1 MARKRHPG
9 LPRPIGDPSGTQGSR
24 CVGALE
30 FPFSGEPV
38 RLLTE
43 GDTGVVVFKSQITDR
58 ESKIVHLKKR
68 LCLTAKDAE
77 GNGPAVRCTF
87 FTFHFCR
94 LPSALC
100 RLPFPVD
107 CSQTRL
113 FGAVCITPS
122 THLQNLSPSSTYSG
136 NQLERRS

>member
-1 MARKRHPG
+1 MVAAKSPPLEEGSFFERVSEHRG
-9 LPRPIGDPSGTQGSR
+9 GDLS
-24 CVGALE
+24 
-30 FPFSGEPV
+30 
-38 RLLTE
+38 
-43 GDTGVVVFKSQITDR
+43 ITVH
-58 ESKIVHLKKR
+58 ESKIAHLKKR

>member
-58 ESKIVHLKKR
+58 ESKIAHLKKM

-87 FTFHFCR
+87 FTFHFSLFTFAVC
-94 LPSALC
+94 L
-100 RLPFPVD
+100 LPF
-107 CSQTRL
+107 
-113 FGAVCITPS
+113 AVC
-122 THLQNLSPSSTYSG
+122 LS
-136 NQLERRS
+136 Q